1 MGWCLDCGEREING
15 SLELTHRIEE
25 QEEGNVVS
33 EIERFDVLVFGSGA
47 GGKLT
52 AWTSASEGLRTA
64 VVERGLV
71 GGSCPN
77 IACLPTKNVIHS
89 AKVADF
95 VRHDRDFGSGTPPA
109 SIEMAEVRARKR
121 RMVDGLVSMHMDKYK
136 ASGAE
141 LVFGEGT
148 FVGPKTIQV
157 RLNNGG
163 ERTLHGDRVFLNLGT
178 HAAIPDI
185 PGLRAAKPL
194 THVEALELDRL
205 PSHLIVL
212 GGGYVGLEFAQSFV
226 RFGSRVTVLQH
237 GPQLLARED
246 KDVAD
251 ALLEFLRLEGVDV
264 RLNVQVAQVE
274 GSSGDSA
281 RVSVTTSARTSL
293 LEGSDILVATG
304 RTPNTQNIGLDKTGV
319 ALDARGYIQVNE
331 RLETTAHG
339 IWALG
344 ECAGSPQFT
353 HISEDDFRIV
363 QANLHGGSRSTRD
376 RLVPFCLFT
385 DPEIARVGLNEIDAV
400 AAGRPYRVAKL
411 PMLAVL
417 RARTL
422 SETRSFMK
430 AVVSHDS
437 DEILGFTA
445 VGPHAGEIMSVVQTA
460 MIGKLPYTAL
470 RDAVFTHPTMAEGL
484 GPLFGGVPARTQV
497 SANTGG
503 RLK

>member
-1 MGWCLDCGEREING
+1 MG
-15 SLELTHRIEE
+15 
-25 QEEGNVVS
+25 

-95 VRHDRDFGSGTPPA
+95 VRHDREFGSGTPPA
-109 SIEMAEVRARKR
+109 SLDMAEVRARKR
-121 RMVDGLVSMHMDKYK
+121 SMVDGLVSMHLDKYK
-136 ASGAE
+136 GSGAE
-141 LVFGEGT
+141 LVFGEGR
-148 FVGPKTIQV
+148 FVGPKTIEV
-157 RLNNGG
+157 RLKNGG
-163 ERTLHGDRVFLNLGT
+163 VRTLQGDRVFLNLGT

-185 PGLRAAKPL
+185 PGLHAAKPL

-212 GGGYVGLEFAQSFV
+212 GGGYVGLEFAQAFV
-226 RFGSRVTVLQH
+226 RFGSRVTI
-237 GPQLLARED
+237 LARGSRILPRED
-246 KDVAD
+246 KDVTE
-251 ALLEFLRLEGVDV
+251 ALLEILHLDGVDV
-264 RLNVQVAQVE
+264 RVNVEVSQVE
-274 GSSGDSA
+274 GASGASV
-281 RVSVTTSARTSL
+281 RVTLAATTGMRPL
-293 LEGSDILVATG
+293 QGSDILVATG
-304 RTPNTQNIGLDKTGV
+304 RIPNTENIGLDKTGV
-319 ALDARGYIQVNE
+319 SLDPHGYIQVNE
-331 RLETTAHG
+331 RLETTAPG

-363 QANLHGGSRSTRD
+363 RANLRGGSRNTSD

-385 DPEIARVGLNEIDAV
+385 DPELARVGLNENEAA
-400 AAGRPYRVAKL
+400 AAGRPYRMAKL
-411 PMLAVL
+411 AMQAVL

-422 SETRSFMK
+422 SETRGFMK
-430 AVVSHDS
+430 ALISHNS

-445 VGPHAGEIMSVVQTA
+445 LGPHAGEIMAVVQTA
-460 MIGKLPYTAL
+460 MMGKLPYTAL

-484 GPLFGGVPARTQV
+484 GPLFEGVPAHAQT
-497 SANTGG
+497 APAPH
-503 RLK
+503 

>member
-1 MGWCLDCGEREING
+1 M
-15 SLELTHRIEE
+15 
-25 QEEGNVVS
+25 S
-33 EIERFDVLVFGSGA
+33 EIERFDVLVFGSGV

-64 VVERGLV
+64 VVERRLV

-95 VRHDRDFGSGTPPA
+95 VRHDREFGSGTAPA
-109 SIEMAEVRARKR
+109 SVEIAEVRARKR

-136 ASGAE
+136 ESGAE
-141 LVFGEGT
+141 LVLGEGS
-148 FVGPKTIQV
+148 FVGPNTIEV
-157 RLNNGG
+157 RLRNGG
-163 ERTLHGDRVFLNLGT
+163 IRTLQGDRVFLNLGT
-178 HAAIPDI
+178 HATTPDL
-185 PGLRAAKPL
+185 PGLRAARPL

-212 GGGYVGLEFAQSFV
+212 GGGYVGLEFGQAFV
-226 RFGSRVTVLQH
+226 RFGSRVTVLERE
-237 GPQLLARED
+237 PQLLPRED
-246 KDVAD
+246 KDVAG
-251 ALLEFLRLEGVDV
+251 ALLEFLRLDGVDV

-274 GSSGDSA
+274 GSSGNSVRVKLAASA
-281 RVSVTTSARTSL
+281 GSSF

-331 RLETTAHG
+331 RLETTAPG

-344 ECAGSPQFT
+344 ECAGSPHFT
-353 HISEDDFRIV
+353 HVSEDDFRIV
-363 QANLHGGSRSTRD
+363 QANLHGGSRNTRD

-385 DPEIARVGLNEIDAV
+385 DPEIARVGLNENGAV
-400 AAGRPYRVAKL
+400 AVGRSCRLAKL
-411 PMLAVL
+411 PMEAVL

-422 SETRSFMK
+422 SETRGFMK
-430 AVVSHDS
+430 ALVSEDS

-445 VGPHAGEIMSVVQTA
+445 VGPHAGEVLAVVQTA
-460 MIGKLPYTAL
+460 MMAKLPYTAL

-484 GPLFGGVPARTQV
+484 GPLFAGVPARTQV
-497 SANTGG
+497 KVDSGAAA
-503 RLK
+503 

>member
-1 MGWCLDCGEREING
+1 M
-15 SLELTHRIEE
+15 SQIE
-25 QEEGNVVS
+25 Q
-33 EIERFDVLVFGSGA
+33 FDVLVFGSGA

-52 AWTSASEGLRTA
+52 AWVSGKEGLRTA

-95 VRHDRDFGSGTPPA
+95 VRHDRDFGSGTAPA
-109 SIEMAEVRARKR
+109 SMAMAEVRARKR

-136 ASGAE
+136 ESGAE
-141 LVFGEGT
+141 LIIGEGSFT
-148 FVGPKTIQV
+148 GPKTIQV

-163 ERTLHGDRVFLNLGT
+163 VRTLYGERVFLNLGT

-185 PGLRAAKPL
+185 PGLREAKPL

-212 GGGYVGLEFAQSFV
+212 GGGYVGLEFAQAFV
-226 RFGSRVTVLQH
+226 RFGSRVTVLEH

-251 ALLEFLRLEGVDV
+251 ALLELLHLDGVDV
-264 RLNVQVAQVE
+264 RLNVEVAAVE
-274 GSSGDSA
+274 GSSGDSV
-281 RVSVTTSARTSL
+281 RVSLTPSAGTSP

-304 RTPNTQNIGLDKTGV
+304 RIPNTQNVGLDQTGV

-331 RLETTAHG
+331 RLETTAPS

-363 QANLHGGSRSTRD
+363 QANLHGGSRNTRD

-385 DPEIARVGLNEIDAV
+385 DPEIARVGLNENEAV
-400 AAGRPYRVAKL
+400 AAGRPYCVAKL
-411 PMLAVL
+411 PMEAVL
-417 RARTL
+417 RARRL
-422 SETRSFMK
+422 SETRGFMK
-430 AVVSHDS
+430 VLVDRDS

-445 VGPHAGEIMSVVQTA
+445 VGPYAGEIMAVVQTA
-460 MIGKLPYTAL
+460 MMGRLPYTAL

-484 GPLFGGVPARTQV
+484 GPLFGEVPAQTHL
-497 SANTGG
+497 SATTTSHS
-503 RLK
+503 

>member
-1 MGWCLDCGEREING
+1 M
-15 SLELTHRIEE
+15 
-25 QEEGNVVS
+25 S
-33 EIERFDVLVFGSGA
+33 EIEHFDVLIFGSGA

-52 AWTSASEGLRTA
+52 AWTSAREGLRTA
-64 VVERGLV
+64 VVERRWI

-77 IACLPTKNVIHS
+77 IACLPTKNVVHS

-95 VRHDRDFGSGTPPA
+95 VRHDRDFGSGTTPA
-109 SIEMAEVRARKR
+109 TTEIAEVRARKR
-121 RMVDGLVSMHMDKYK
+121 RMVDGLVSMHIDNYK
-136 ASGAE
+136 ESGAE
-141 LVFGEGT
+141 LVFGEGA

-163 ERTLHGDRVFLNLGT
+163 VRTLEGDRVFLNLGT

-212 GGGYVGLEFAQSFV
+212 GGGYVGLEFAQAFV
-226 RFGSRVTVLQH
+226 RFGSRVTVLEN

-251 ALLEFLRLEGVDV
+251 AVLEFLHLDGVDV
-264 RLNVQVAQVE
+264 RLNVQVAGVKGE
-274 GSSGDSA
+274 SGDSP
-281 RVSVTTSARTSL
+281 RVSLTSSAGTSL

-304 RTPNTQNIGLDKTGV
+304 RVPNTQNIGLDKTGV
-319 ALDARGYIQVNE
+319 TLDRRGYIQVNE
-331 RLETTAHG
+331 RLETTAPG

-363 QANLHGGSRSTRD
+363 HSNLHGGSRSTRD

-385 DPEIARVGLNEIDAV
+385 DPEVARVGLNENELV
-400 AAGRPYRVAKL
+400 ASGRPYRVAKL
-411 PMLAVL
+411 PMQAVL

-422 SETRSFMK
+422 SETRGFMK
-430 AVVSHDS
+430 ALISQVS
-437 DEILGFTA
+437 DEILGFTS
-445 VGPHAGEIMSVVQTA
+445 VGPHAGEVIAVVQTA
-460 MIGKLPYTAL
+460 MMGNLPYPVL
-470 RDAVFTHPTMAEGL
+470 RDAPFTHPTMAEGL
-484 GPLFGGVPARTQV
+484 GPLFGGVPAGSQ
-497 SANTGG
+497 GG
-503 RLK
+503 GHGVK

>member
-1 MGWCLDCGEREING
+1 M
-15 SLELTHRIEE
+15 
-25 QEEGNVVS
+25 QEARGGHIMS
-33 EIERFDVLVFGSGA
+33 EIEQFDVLVFGSGA

-64 VVERGLV
+64 VVERRLI

-77 IACLPTKNVIHS
+77 IACLPTKNVVHR

-95 VRHDRDFGSGTPPA
+95 VRHDRDFGSGTAPA

-121 RMVDGLVSMHMDKYK
+121 RMVDGLVSMHLDKYK
-136 ASGAE
+136 ESGAE
-141 LVFGEGT
+141 LVFGEGS

-157 RLNNGG
+157 RTNNGG
-163 ERTLHGDRVFLNLGT
+163 ERTLVGDRVFLNLGT

-212 GGGYVGLEFAQSFV
+212 GGGYVGLEFAQAFA
-226 RFGSRVTVLQH
+226 RFGSRVTVLER
-237 GPQLLARED
+237 GPQLLPRED
-246 KDVAD
+246 KDVAEE
-251 ALLEFLRLEGVDV
+251 LLEFVHLDGVDV
-264 RLNVQVAQVE
+264 RLDVEVAKVE
-274 GSSGDSA
+274 GLSGESV
-281 RVSVTTSARTSL
+281 RVTIATSAGTSL
-293 LEGSDILVATG
+293 LEASDILVATG
-304 RTPNTQNIGLDKTGV
+304 RIPNTANVGLEKTGV
-319 ALDARGYIQVNE
+319 ATDARGFIQVNE
-331 RLETTAHG
+331 RLETTAPG

-363 QANLHGGSRSTRD
+363 HTNLHGGSRSTRD
-376 RLVPFCLFT
+376 RLVPYCLFT
-385 DPEIARVGLNEIDAV
+385 DPEIARVGLNELEAV
-400 AAGRPYRVAKL
+400 AAGLPYRVAKL
-411 PMLAVL
+411 PMNAVL

-422 SETRSFMK
+422 SETRGFMK
-430 AVVSHDS
+430 ALVSDET

-445 VGPHAGEIMSVVQTA
+445 VGPHAGEIMAVVQTA
-460 MIGKLPYTAL
+460 MMGKLPYTAL

-484 GPLFGGVPARTQV
+484 GPLFGEVPARAQAGA
-497 SANTGG
+497 STGSEITST
-503 RLK
+503 RF